1 MSLSCT
7 HLDTRRHKSCIF
19 LLEEREK
26 FVVNL
31 LIISVT
37 SMDKCGDYNV
47 NGCIVMFV
55 TLAYRNVMV

>member
-1 MSLSCT
+1 MSLAGT
-7 HLDTRRHKSCIF
+7 HLDTRRHKSL